1 MRCSNYTG
9 FKTRLGA
16 RDAEPAADADAES
29 KPDAVETRASLSPKA
44 RVAKM
49 VRAGRDLQKGTASWY
64 GPGFH
69 GRTTANGEK
78 FDMYELTAAHKTL
91 PFGTR
96 VVVHNPRTGKDVVV
110 RINDRGPSAKGR
122 ILDLSK
128 AAASALG
135 FKSRGHDAVVLRE
148 VLPAGRDGDMI
159 ATSVAV
165 GE

>member
-1 MRCSNYTG
+1 MRCANYTG
-9 FKTRLGA
+9 FKTRLGT
-16 RDAEPAADADAES
+16 RDAEPPAADSRSDAL
-29 KPDAVETRASLSPKA
+29 ETRASLSPKA
-44 RVAKM
+44 RGKL
-49 VRAGRDLQKGTASWY
+49 VRAGRDLQKGMASWY

-96 VVVHNPRTGKDVVV
+96 VVVHNPRTGKEVVV
-110 RINDRGPSAKGR
+110 RINDRGPYAKGR

-135 FKSRGHDAVVLRE
+135 LKSRGHDAVVLRE
-148 VLPAGRDGDMI
+148 ALPDGQAGDII
-159 ATSVAV
+159 ATSAAA